1 MSAVDERFETVVR
14 IAEVI
19 YGDGD
24 DVSWARATELADL
37 IAWEVL
43 DD

>member
-14 IAEVI
+14 IAEII
-19 YGDGD
+19 YGEGD
-24 DVSWARATELADL
+24 AVSWARATELANL